1 MWKYRQLAGQ
11 QEFRCAECGRR
22 KKVKFIP
29 ASELC
34 RKCAAKRRRRE
45 PNTLIATATDV
56 VVTKAVEKR
65 LRKKAEAKAP
75 YTEALVFGE
84 MVHRWIFIPF
94 WVSGYFVTTA
104 LTHDWTSERWLL
116 ILGFYLLFPFLC
128 MTLMDKILDKPRRQ
142 RMHQVTSRFLQ
153 LVEERKEWIAERDR
167 FYSSPEWAALR
178 RQVVEEEGR
187 TCAQCGKQIVEDTDI
202 TVDHKCPRS
211 RHPHLALRRENL
223 RVLCRR
229 CNSRKGAEDWLGV

>member
-22 KKVKFIP
+22 KKVKFVP

-34 RKCAAKRRRRE
+34 SKCAAKRRHRE
-45 PNTLIATATDV
+45 PNTLIAIATDV

-65 LRKKAEAKAP
+65 LRKRAEAETP
-75 YTEALVFGE
+75 YAEALVFGE
-84 MVHRWIFIPF
+84 MVDRWIFIPF

-104 LTHDWTSERWLL
+104 LTRGWTWERWLL

-153 LVEERKEWIAERDR
+153 LVEERKERIAERDR

-187 TCAQCGKQIVEDTDI
+187 TCAQCGKQIVEDADI
-202 TVDHKCPRS
+202 TVDHKYPRS